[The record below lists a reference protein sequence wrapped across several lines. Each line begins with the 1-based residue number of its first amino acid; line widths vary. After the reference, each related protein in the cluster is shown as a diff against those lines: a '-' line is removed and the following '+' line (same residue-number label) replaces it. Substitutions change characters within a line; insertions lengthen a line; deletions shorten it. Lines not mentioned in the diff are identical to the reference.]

1 MKKDIFTFLCVITC
15 MPLWL
20 TSPILINCVLLW
32 PYCWSLTSFVF
43 PYISV
48 CYYSVFPYIKCML
61 LWLYILANV
70 VGMSNSMF
78 YMYILF
84 KTSSAIQTMFLLF
97 YILSDN
103 FIYITNCMLKQ
114 LDLQSIFTQLLYIL
128 KLMSL

>member
-1 MKKDIFTFLCVITC
+1 MALLLVTNFLCIPLYKC
-15 MPLWL
+15 M
-20 TSPILINCVLLW
+20 LL
-32 PYCWSLTSFVF
+32 F
-43 PYISV
+43 PYIE
-48 CYYSVFPYIKCML
+48 CML

-114 LDLQSIFTQLLYIL
+114 LDFQSIFTQLLYIL